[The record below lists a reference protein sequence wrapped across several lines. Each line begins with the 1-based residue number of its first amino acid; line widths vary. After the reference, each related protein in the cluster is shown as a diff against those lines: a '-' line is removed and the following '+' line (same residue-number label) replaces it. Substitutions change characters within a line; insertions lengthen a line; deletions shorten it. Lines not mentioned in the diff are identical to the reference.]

1 MAKDESFDV
10 VSEFDQPELLN
21 AVDQT
26 KRDIQARFDLK
37 DSGSLIELEG
47 TKTITITTKDD
58 LKLRNIIDILQSKM
72 AKRGL
77 SLKILDLQKVENS
90 LGGKVRQVINLKK
103 GISTEIAK
111 KIVADIK
118 TSKIKVQAAIQGD
131 QVRVSGKNIDDLQQV
146 IKLLKE
152 KEDEY
157 DVALQ
162 FNNYR

>member
-77 SLKILDLQKVENS
+77 SL
-90 LGGKVRQVINLKK
+90 
-103 GISTEIAK
+103 
-111 KIVADIK
+111 
-118 TSKIKVQAAIQGD
+118 
-131 QVRVSGKNIDDLQQV
+131 
-146 IKLLKE
+146 
-152 KEDEY
+152 
-157 DVALQ
+157 
-162 FNNYR
+162 